1 MYVFTFPDLL
11 YSCAAIVMVPV
22 LSGLRFSTIL
32 RCSVMH
38 RLAVAILACFTARRW
53 RLAVPLLQAG
63 AWRQFWRG
71 QAVAPVFA
79 SFFAFLVIVAWVVR
93 HQCYNG
99 FCI

>member
-1 MYVFTFPDLL
+1 VRVY
-11 YSCAAIVMVPV
+11 V
-22 LSGLRFSTIL
+22 LSVLQFSKVL
-32 RCSVMH
+32 GCVVLY
-38 RLAVAILACFTARRW
+38 RLAVAILACFSARRW
-53 RLAVPLLQAG
+53 RLQCSLLQAS

-79 SFFAFLVIVAWVVR
+79 SFFDFHVIVAWVVR

>member
-1 MYVFTFPDLL
+1 
-11 YSCAAIVMVPV
+11 MVYV
-22 LSGLRFSTIL
+22 LSVLQFSKVL
-32 RCSVMH
+32 GCAVLY
-38 RLAVAILACFTARRW
+38 RLAVAILACFSAMQW
-53 RLAVPLLQAG
+53 RLQCSLLQAS

-79 SFFAFLVIVAWVVR
+79 SFFDFHVIVAWVVR

>member
-1 MYVFTFPDLL
+1 VGCHCDAVSLL
-11 YSCAAIVMVPV
+11 FCVEIFKNP
-22 LSGLRFSTIL
+22 G
-32 RCSVMH
+32 CSVLC

-63 AWRQFWRG
+63 AWRQSWRG

-79 SFFAFLVIVAWVVR
+79 SFFDFHVIVAWVVR